1 MSDKPAIDA
10 EVVPTNPQALAKR
23 EQAGAVSVHRMTVDE
38 LKSNLDYIREIMRT
52 VMKKGQDYGTV
63 PGCGDKPALFQPGA
77 QKLCMTF
84 QLQDRVNKEEV
95 RDLPNFHRE
104 YSFIITLTSATGREW
119 DGVGTCSTLEAK
131 YRYRQAARKCPKCGK
146 ENIRK
151 SKQGDGWYCWTKTGG
166 CGTNF
171 PGNHPAIIS
180 QPEGKIEHDNP
191 PDNWNTVRKMAFK
204 RALVHA
210 TINAT
215 NTSELWTQDIEDSQG
230 ASPENQG
237 EPENGDPTPDPAP
250 NPPAPAPTPHPE
262 PEKPATAAQAPSQA
276 VPVPTVES
284 RTKMI
289 RWLKAGPGE
298 QNRQTVTEYFRK
310 LTDPTPLAP
319 FEELENL
326 PLRFVSCTG
335 KQFKDLADRIQ
346 QFEAGHPATH
356 AFPPHPEPKPLA
368 KAVEKAFQEASAKS
382 KDPLWW
388 RGIIVPIPRKGM
400 KKDEYLK
407 HPDTLGGLYDLRH
420 GNDEQAETARRRLW
434 GFCQRDQA
442 EGWTD
447 SRGKFH
453 EPSETDVKFYDAI
466 RAFKVWFA
474 ANHPD
479 EKL

>member
-10 EVVPTNPQALAKR
+10 EVVPEQALAVR
-23 EQAGAVSVHRMTVDE
+23 QPTGAGAVGILRPADSLDAIAEAFKQYQAVCERILTKDDYQLYE
-38 LKSNLDYIREIMRT
+38 GKPRKKKSAWRKLATAFNVSTQIMDKEVLREGRNVIMAEVRVRAFT
-52 VMKKGQDYGTV
+52 PGGRQAEAIASCDITEKCCASARSQKCHKSAWKGHYCCQAGCDGRKHWSHPDHDVISTAQTRATNRAIADLI
-63 PGCGDKPALFQPGA
+63 GCGEVSAEELADDSGPANGPQSPKP
-77 QKLCMTF
+77 
-84 QLQDRVNKEEV
+84 
-95 RDLPNFHRE
+95 
-104 YSFIITLTSATGREW
+104 
-119 DGVGTCSTLEAK
+119 
-131 YRYRQAARKCPKCGK
+131 
-146 ENIRK
+146 
-151 SKQGDGWYCWTKTGG
+151 
-166 CGTNF
+166 
-171 PGNHPAIIS
+171 
-180 QPEGKIEHDNP
+180 
-191 PDNWNTVRKMAFK
+191 
-204 RALVHA
+204 
-210 TINAT
+210 
-215 NTSELWTQDIEDSQG
+215 TQ
-230 ASPENQG
+230 
-237 EPENGDPTPDPAP
+237 
-250 NPPAPAPTPHPE
+250 PAPTPHPE
-262 PEKPATAAQAPSQA
+262 PEKPATPAQAPSQA

-319 FEELENL
+319 FEELEDL

-368 KAVEKAFQEASAKS
+368 QAVTKAVNDAAAKS

-388 RGIIVPIPRKGM
+388 RNIIVPIPRKGM

-407 HPDTLGGLYDLRH
+407 HPDTLGSLYDLRH